1 MNNIERAK
9 NCLKYLEGIKPQL
22 YHRGVSVE
30 NAIPK
35 NAMLFIGINPSYDED
50 KKDNVEGY
58 DLCNDPKLMV
68 SYFRKAID
76 ISNKNQLPFG
86 HHDIFQVRETNQKVV
101 ESMFNDV
108 LSADVRLLV
117 PNDSY
122 LEFVQESIKFLEES
136 VHSCNPRIIVVS
148 NAFATRLF
156 FDCYT
161 NGKKGL
167 LGFVP
172 GKDWDDKLGVDFVTI
187 NDSRVPI
194 LFSGML
200 SGQRALDMG
209 SEFRLRWHISHILKN
224 L

>member
-1 MNNIERAK
+1 MCEFTTRPRRQISSKLLN
-9 NCLKYLEGIKPQL
+9 
-22 YHRGVSVE
+22 
-30 NAIPK
+30 
-35 NAMLFIGINPSYDED
+35 LFTVNFI
-50 KKDNVEGY
+50 
-58 DLCNDPKLMV
+58 
-68 SYFRKAID
+68 
-76 ISNKNQLPFG
+76 
-86 HHDIFQVRETNQKVV
+86 
-101 ESMFNDV
+101 
-108 LSADVRLLV
+108 
-117 PNDSY
+117 
-122 LEFVQESIKFLEES
+122 QESIKFLEES

-209 SEFRLRWHISHILKN
+209 SEFRLRWHISHILTN